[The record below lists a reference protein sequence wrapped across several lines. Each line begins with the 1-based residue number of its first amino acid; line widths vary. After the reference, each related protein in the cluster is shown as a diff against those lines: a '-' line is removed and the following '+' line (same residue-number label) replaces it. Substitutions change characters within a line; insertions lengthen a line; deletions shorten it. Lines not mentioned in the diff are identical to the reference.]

1 MLLVLLALKSSGVP
15 SESVPRQH
23 VLRARMHAAFAC
35 VHRPRAG
42 LFIGEHA
49 CIGLVLTCSS
59 ANMHASA
66 SCWLVYRRTCVHRA
80 RAGLFV
86 GEHACIGLVL
96 ACSSANMR
104 ASGSCWLVRRR
115 TCVHG
120 LVLACSSASTR
131 APVSCWLVH
140 RQARVHRRVPVFRK
154 F

>member
-35 VHRPRAG
+35 VH
-42 LFIGEHA
+42 
-49 CIGLVLTCSS
+49 GLVLACSS

-96 ACSSANMR
+96 ACLSANMR
-104 ASGSCWLVRRR
+104 ARPRAGLFVGEHACTASCWLVRR
-115 TCVHG
+115 
-120 LVLACSSASTR
+120 
-131 APVSCWLVH
+131 
-140 RQARVHRRVPVFRK
+140 QARVHRARAGLFIGKHACTVACQFSGSSSH
-154 F
+154 

>member
-42 LFIGEHA
+42 LF
-49 CIGLVLTCSS
+49 
-59 ANMHASA
+59 
-66 SCWLVYRRTCVHRA
+66 
-80 RAGLFV
+80 V

-96 ACSSANMR
+96 ARSSANMR
-104 ASGSCWLVRRR
+104 AS
-115 TCVHG
+115 
-120 LVLACSSASTR
+120 A
-131 APVSCWLVH
+131 SCWLVH